1 MSELIINPGGTS
13 TTNPNGTVTSGP
25 FFGLDVI
32 NEQIVRIS
40 QDTPTSPVIAV
51 GSPGD
56 DAILASRA
64 ADVTVFQISGNDGD
78 DNLGGAAGN
87 DNITGGTG
95 EDVIQGKRGDDNL
108 SGGSEGDI
116 LLGGLGDDTIQGDDG
131 LDIANGGFGEDAIDG
146 GQGNDTL
153 LGRPGNDEIFG
164 KAGADS
170 IQGGDGDDVID
181 GGANSD
187 NIRGGDGDD
196 VIEGG
201 TGRDVLKGGF
211 GSDTFRF
218 GPGSTGSGT
227 IDRIVDFNPGED
239 VIELSRGLL
248 PGSGLQNVDDENFEV
263 VRDISSAVT
272 SASLIYEQKTGIV
285 YYNPRNGE
293 NVPLMELP
301 AGLTDISASD
311 FNIF

>member
-40 QDTPTSPVIAV
+40 QDTPNSPVNAI
-51 GSPGD
+51 GSPDD

-64 ADVTVFQISGNDGD
+64 NDVTTFQISGGDGD
-78 DNLGGAAGN
+78 DNLGGALGN
-87 DNITGGTG
+87 DNIRGDAGQ
-95 EDVIQGKRGDDNL
+95 DIIQGKRGNDTI

-116 LLGGLGDDTIQGDDG
+116 LLGGLGDDTIRGDDG
-131 LDIANGGFGEDAIDG
+131 LDTANGGFGEDTIDG

-164 KAGADS
+164 RAGNDS

-187 NIRGGDGDD
+187 NIRGGSGDD

-201 TGRDVLKGGF
+201 PGRDVLKGGF

-218 GPGSTGSGT
+218 GPGSAEPGN

-239 VIELSRGLL
+239 VIELSRRLL
-248 PGSGLQNVDDENFEV
+248 PGSGLQSIDDENFEV
-263 VRDISSAVT
+263 VRDISSTAT

-311 FNIF
+311 FSIF